1 MKHARPDYDGRFID
15 LGAPG
20 HPDHVIPDDEPV
32 LIVRGQDQAA
42 PATARAWADE
52 NDRLGGDP
60 ALSAMIR
67 EHAGRIEQYQRETGR
82 SKLADMPFDATVVD
96 L

>member
-1 MKHARPDYDGRFID
+1 MLHARPDYDGRFID
-15 LGAPG
+15 QGAPG

-32 LIVRGQDQAA
+32 LLVRGQDKAA

-60 ALSAMIR
+60 SMSALVR
-67 EHAGRIEQYQRETGR
+67 DHAERIEEYQLRTGR
-82 SKLADMPFDATVVD
+82 SKLADRPA
-96 L
+96 